1 MPTSLCFHQC
11 LIGDLVGKQTPK
23 DFLSQIICD
32 FLKIPDFVIR
42 EIFFLR
48 QYLQVGGLLFRPL
61 VGNGCADCFQDSLAR
76 DQCLF
81 VHVEALPFPLEYFS
95 LHLSLKI
102 GTQCCLL
109 LAILFNST
117 LVVFVVAHLPDRGH
131 SFWIDPGVASGVLHI
146 LGGDL
151 SSQYTGMRVSCTVAC

>member
-1 MPTSLCFHQC
+1 MFSSVC

-23 DFLSQIICD
+23 DILSQIICD

-42 EIFFLR
+42 EMFLSR
-48 QYLQVGGLLFRPL
+48 QYLQVGGLLFRPV

-76 DQCLF
+76 DQCFF
-81 VHVEALPFPLEYFS
+81 VHVQALSFPLEYFS
-95 LHLSLKI
+95 LHLSFKI
-102 GTQCCLL
+102 GAQCSFL
-109 LAILFNST
+109 LAILFDSA
-117 LVVFVVAHLPDRGH
+117 LVILVVAHLPDRGQ
-131 SFWIDPGVASGVLHI
+131 SFWVDPGDASGVLLI